1 MTAVFYVCISC
12 MERAFEPYMEVMISG
27 ITNGHFDIIF
37 CLEIHV
43 SALSYHILDLKK

>member
-12 MERAFEPYMEVMISG
+12 MEWVFEPYMEVMISG

-43 SALSYHILDLKK
+43 SALSYHILY

>member
-12 MERAFEPYMEVMISG
+12 VERAFEPYMEVMISG
-27 ITNGHFDIIF
+27 ITNSHFDIIF